1 MNPVCPILPF
11 PSNKTQLTFHTET
24 TPTFANMLVAVII
37 MAFLALTTL
46 AEALMPPYGW
56 NASVLFPNA
65 TNVSMSTTYTVVM
78 TTFVTE
84 TAFINHS
91 TPVFNVSGAPWSVS
105 RQPLFFPGYPNDT
118 RSRSSPITWA
128 NTTCMVRVNV
138 VSKHEAQAEAVDE
151 TSGTEEPAVKND
163 SSFAKRGILKPL
175 DGLLDI
181 IGGGKDKHKD
191 DEGLSR

>member
-1 MNPVCPILPF
+1 
-11 PSNKTQLTFHTET
+11 
-24 TPTFANMLVAVII
+24 
-37 MAFLALTTL
+37 
-46 AEALMPPYGW
+46 
-56 NASVLFPNA
+56 
-65 TNVSMSTTYTVVM
+65 
-78 TTFVTE
+78 
-84 TAFINHS
+84 
-91 TPVFNVSGAPWSVS
+91 
-105 RQPLFFPGYPNDT
+105 
-118 RSRSSPITWA
+118 
-128 NTTCMVRVNV
+128 MVRVNV